1 VVAYHTIHFD
11 GQIAAPIKKI
21 HQCSLPCQMLSRPPR
36 RLTLRGRTVN
46 LTHHPK
52 QVRTEKKKPWFS
64 SWILNSRSSFD
75 SLSLIYLNCACELWV
90 FFSVLYYYCLSLAFN
105 FSSSCCCFV
114 NYSRENLKMSANHH
128 TSKSHLI
135 WRSFFCQL
143 SIYNFNLSFNVI
155 FNFNSLEKSVKFTEE
170 FNGEKDWI
178 LINQLIFI

>member
-135 WRSFFCQL
+135 WRSFFFVNYPFII
-143 SIYNFNLSFNVI
+143 SICHLM
-155 FNFNSLEKSVKFTEE
+155 
-170 FNGEKDWI
+170 
-178 LINQLIFI
+178 